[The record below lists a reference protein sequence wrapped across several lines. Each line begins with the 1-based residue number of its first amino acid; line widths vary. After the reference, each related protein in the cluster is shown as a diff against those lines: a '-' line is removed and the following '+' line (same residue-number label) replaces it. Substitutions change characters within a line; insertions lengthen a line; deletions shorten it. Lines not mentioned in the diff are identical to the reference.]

1 MAGADLDGVEDL
13 RIAVDELCSSL
24 VEAGDGM
31 IDVAFR
37 IDDDAVLAEGRTPV
51 GPGLD
56 ADPTRRALAEQIL
69 SVVCDEH
76 ELGTTDDV
84 VWFRLRKRVGE
95 QVRGAAGS

>member
-1 MAGADLDGVEDL
+1 
-13 RIAVDELCSSL
+13 
-24 VEAGDGM
+24 
-31 IDVAFR
+31 VAFR
-37 IDDDAVLAEGRTPV
+37 IDDDAVLAEGRTSV